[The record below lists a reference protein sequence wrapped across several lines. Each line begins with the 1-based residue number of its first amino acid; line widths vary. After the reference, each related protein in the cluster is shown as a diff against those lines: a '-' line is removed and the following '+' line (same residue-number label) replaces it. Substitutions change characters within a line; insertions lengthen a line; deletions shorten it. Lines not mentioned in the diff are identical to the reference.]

1 MLAHDFGNGVA
12 LMRLLRLLC
21 IIMLG
26 LLLWAEISL
35 KNRKILLILPEIGS
49 LGRVLQQIS
58 LYNELVRKHAC
69 VSNSAG

>member
-49 LGRVLQQIS
+49 LGGVL
-58 LYNELVRKHAC
+58 
-69 VSNSAG
+69 